1 MDPTAH
7 IGISGGYF
15 TYINLWCG
23 LVECLVGEARDALRG
38 HLAKKAT
45 EKRIHRW
52 LERQPRSLNPA
63 PDVGAVAAQWRRT
76 RGSLV
81 ERLRFGSMLMDLE
94 PAVDNSPILRMN
106 RACTREVIVARN
118 PGVKGW
124 LHQHCREVGYATA
137 MRHKSLAHKLQRACG
152 LPREV
157 PLSWILP
164 GGSVPQGAQGAPS
177 AKTLAAARVR
187 LLELLAECG
196 NAEGLSERL
205 DDILGTVRRTLKVP
219 RRGLTAAGRRR
230 LAERSI
236 ETWLEPIRRHVA
248 TATAGG
254 GLDPALRATLRAR
267 LLAVAAELGA
277 PPGVP
282 AA

>member
-1 MDPTAH
+1 
-7 IGISGGYF
+7 
-15 TYINLWCG
+15 
-23 LVECLVGEARDALRG
+23 
-38 HLAKKAT
+38 
-45 EKRIHRW
+45 
-52 LERQPRSLNPA
+52 
-63 PDVGAVAAQWRRT
+63 
-76 RGSLV
+76 
-81 ERLRFGSMLMDLE
+81 
-94 PAVDNSPILRMN
+94 
-106 RACTREVIVARN
+106 
-118 PGVKGW
+118 
-124 LHQHCREVGYATA
+124 
-137 MRHKSLAHKLQRACG
+137 
-152 LPREV
+152 
-157 PLSWILP
+157 
-164 GGSVPQGAQGAPS
+164 VPQGAQGAPS